1 MTSPSWS
8 FLSYTSKRL
17 KAWGDY
23 HQTTSASRRVARS
36 NDYDLGF
43 VDMDIKHLPKRQ
55 TANRESRKRYLY
67 VAMTAA
73 RVGYIW
79 QSMVTN

>member
-1 MTSPSWS
+1 M
-8 FLSYTSKRL
+8 
-17 KAWGDY
+17 
-23 HQTTSASRRVARS
+23 ARS